1 MSARVP
7 VGVVGVGALGR
18 HHARHY
24 AQNPEA
30 HLVGVYDRDAAR
42 AKQVAD
48 EVGTTAYADLD
59 ALLGQVKGVSCAVIT
74 PAHHE
79 VGLHILDRGVGL
91 LMEKPIAT
99 TVAEA
104 DALIA
109 AAEKRGLPLQVGQIE
124 RFNRAVRAA
133 AGHLDDP
140 RYIECQRLA
149 PFATR
154 GSDVSVILDLMVHD
168 IDLVLF
174 LTGARK
180 ATEIRAVGTRL
191 LSPHIDLVN
200 ARLELDGGQVASLT
214 TSRLSPGRVRRA
226 RVFQKNGYLTLDL
239 HAGNGEF
246 VRMKGGWEPER
257 PEGTTLE
264 DVVERIPLEAPEA
277 DALGLE
283 TRHFVAALRGE
294 QNPGVTGPEGRAVL
308 ALALAVADAVERNP
322 LLPGR

>member
-1 MSARVP
+1 MSAKVP

-24 AQNPEA
+24 AQNPDA
-30 HLVGVYDRDAAR
+30 TLVGVYDRDPAR
-42 AKQVAD
+42 AKLVAD
-48 EVGTTAYADLD
+48 EVGTKAFADLD
-59 ALLGQVKGVSCAVIT
+59 DLLGKVKGVSCAVIT
-74 PAHHE
+74 SAHHD
-79 VGLHILDRGVGL
+79 VGLHILGRGVGV

-99 TVAEA
+99 TTAQA
-104 DALIA
+104 DDLIA
-109 AAEKRGLPLQVGQIE
+109 AAAKAGLPLQVGQIE

-133 AGHLDDP
+133 EGHLDDP

-149 PFATR
+149 PFAVR

-174 LTGARK
+174 LTGAKK

-191 LSPHIDLVN
+191 LSSHVDLCN

-239 HAGNGEF
+239 HAGTGEF
-246 VRMKGGWEPER
+246 VKMKGGWAPER
-257 PEGTTLE
+257 PEGTSLD
-264 DVVERIPLEAPEA
+264 DVVERIPLTAPEA

-283 TRHFVAALRGE
+283 TRHFVDALSGRK
-294 QNPGVTGPEGRAVL
+294 NPGVTGPEGRAVL
-308 ALALAVADAVERNP
+308 ALALAVAEAVDQKP
-322 LLPGR
+322 LLAGR